1 MEGRMFTDAHSV
13 SAVCTPSRYALLTGA
28 YAIRDGKLN
37 SPVFLKNKL
46 LIDTHKETIA
56 SLLKKAGD
64 ATACIGKWHL
74 GFGSKEPVDW
84 NQPLTAGPNEV
95 DFDYYYGVPVVNSHP
110 TFVYVENHHVVGL
123 TETDPFLSVFCDHKY
138 SPPFYTCTTVC
149 WKQ

>member
-64 ATACIGKWHL
+64 ATACIGKWQVL
-74 GFGSKEPVDW
+74 
-84 NQPLTAGPNEV
+84 
-95 DFDYYYGVPVVNSHP
+95 
-110 TFVYVENHHVVGL
+110 
-123 TETDPFLSVFCDHKY
+123 
-138 SPPFYTCTTVC
+138 
-149 WKQ
+149 